1 MSLQL
6 EITNIMHKIIKNYY
20 YNYLNKHKRLLISND
35 HLRTL
40 VEEYYDNEKDILK
53 KQIRE
58 QLKTN
63 ASTTFDKLSIENM
76 IFEIFSD
83 KEFAINKIVRDII
96 NYQNNKLI
104 KTTIEYKNDLGLKV
118 DINEYGVCISNILNK
133 SIDQNMINVGDY
145 IINMNNQNLL
155 ALEHEKQIE
164 ILQNLKH
171 NVQNNMLDIHVYKN
185 S

>member
-1 MSLQL
+1 
-6 EITNIMHKIIKNYY
+6 
-20 YNYLNKHKRLLISND
+20 
-35 HLRTL
+35 
-40 VEEYYDNEKDILK
+40 
-53 KQIRE
+53 
-58 QLKTN
+58 
-63 ASTTFDKLSIENM
+63 M

-133 SIDQNMINVGDY
+133 SIDQNMINIGDY

-171 NVQNNMLDIHVYKN
+171 NVQNNMLDIHVYKH